1 MAVQAKKGTIDIHM
15 LVITSNEPCGAF
27 FVCLLFYDVTCVV
40 WFDTMKLP
48 LANFRYMVEGVTDT
62 LMNSR
67 RKVRAKIGLFG
78 CIFTLDL

>member
-1 MAVQAKKGTIDIHM
+1 MIVTNK
-15 LVITSNEPCGAF
+15 EPGGEF
-27 FVCLLFYDVTCVV
+27 FAYLWFYAVTCAV